1 MFGIIKQRLFGKL
14 INNSECFMSP
24 KDFSIEN
31 FKRNFADLEE
41 KEVIVDLEYK
51 KTIQKEL
58 FGFLDEWL

>member
-1 MFGIIKQRLFGKL
+1 
-14 INNSECFMSP
+14 MSP